1 MSDAIRDSDL
11 YQRHIQR
18 LRSAL
23 TAHSP
28 DTICEFITNHTYIKG
43 RPFSFVG
50 HEYQEEI
57 LRDPA
62 QNKVILK
69 SAQIGISEM
78 SARLAVAR
86 SVLTPGF
93 STIYTL
99 PAASTAAVFMKTRIE
114 PVINSSP
121 YLRELVSSNLDN
133 SMVKQFGDSYIWLK
147 GCQVD
152 RQAIS
157 TPADMVIF
165 DEVDNSDQDVMTLF
179 ESRLIHSEYKNTIKL
194 STPTVP
200 GFGISKSY
208 SLSKRKLQF
217 ARCPHCSK
225 WFYPE
230 YHDHVRIPGFLED
243 LDEITKRHF
252 ANPSFR
258 WMEAYIECPNCHR
271 PVDLR
276 VSQRQWVVEN
286 PNDAFYDSGYRI
298 SPFDCPKTILVSD
311 LVKASTTYER
321 PQDFYNQRLG
331 IPKADKESSLERD
344 ELDAAIV
351 HGSVETGYSNVIGLD
366 LGSTC
371 HLVVNSVLTDQSMI
385 TIHTEKIPLHKVVQ
399 RTIEL
404 FLRFKCRM
412 MVVDRGPNTEAVYQI
427 QQKIT
432 NCFAGVFTNS
442 KGVEFFRVMEKEK
455 DLSEGVEGIRQVNIV
470 KDQAM
475 DILMFMVRN
484 GMVLKVSDD
493 EDEDWVEQLM
503 DNKRIRIFKQDEQVF
518 TWVKTEGNDHYHM
531 AELYAL
537 IASRILGVATG
548 VTSGLRLFSKIKLE
562 ETP

>member
-1 MSDAIRDSDL
+1 MSDIIANADL
-11 YQRHIQR
+11 FKRHLQR
-18 LRSAL
+18 LRSSL

-28 DTICEFITNHTYIKG
+28 DTICQFISTHTFLKG
-43 RPFSFVG
+43 KPFSFVG

-78 SARLAVAR
+78 SARLAIAR

-99 PAASTAAVFMKTRIE
+99 PAALTAAIFMKTRIE

-121 YLRELVSSNLDN
+121 YLSELVSSSLDN
-133 SMVKQFGDSYIWLK
+133 SSVKQFGDSYLWLK

-179 ESRLIHSEYKNTIKL
+179 ESRLIHSEYKFTIKL
-194 STPTVP
+194 STPTIP
-200 GFGISKSY
+200 GYGISKAY
-208 SLSKRKLQF
+208 ELSKRKLQF
-217 ARCPHCSK
+217 AKCPHCGH

-230 YHDHVRIPGFLED
+230 YHLHVRIPGFFED

-252 ANPSFR
+252 ANPAFR
-258 WMEAYIECPNCHR
+258 WKEAYIECPHCTR
-271 PVDLR
+271 AVDLR
-276 VSQRQWVVEN
+276 VSLRNWVIEN
-286 PNDAFYDSGYRI
+286 PDDAYYDSGYRV
-298 SPFDCPKTILVSD
+298 SPFDCPKTIAVSD
-311 LVKASTTYER
+311 LVKSSTTYER

-331 IPKADKESSLERD
+331 IPKADKESSLEEA
-344 ELDAAIV
+344 ELRAAIV
-351 HGSVETGYSNVIGLD
+351 TGAVEAGYSNVIGLD
-366 LGSTC
+366 LGTTC
-371 HLVVNSVLTDQSMI
+371 HLLVNSVMTDQSMV
-385 TIHTEKIPLHKVVQ
+385 TIHAEKIPLHRVVM
-399 RTIEL
+399 RSVEL
-404 FLRFKCRM
+404 FFKYRCRM

-432 NCFAGVFTNS
+432 NCFASVFTNS
-442 KGVEFFRVMEKEK
+442 KGVEFFRVVEKEK
-455 DLSEGVEGIRQVNIV
+455 DLSEGVQGIRQVNV
-470 KDQAM
+470 AKDTAM

-484 GMVLKVSDD
+484 GMVLKASDD
-493 EDEDWVEQLM
+493 EDDDWVEQLM
-503 DNKRIRIFKQDEQVF
+503 DNKRIRAFKEGEQVF

-548 VTSGLRLFSKIKLE
+548 ASSGLRLFSKIKLE
-562 ETP
+562 EQP

>member
-1 MSDAIRDSDL
+1 MSDIIAQSDL
-11 YQRHIQR
+11 FKRHLQR
-18 LRSAL
+18 LRSSL

-28 DTICEFITNHTYIKG
+28 DSICEFISTHTYLRSK
-43 RPFSFVG
+43 PFSFDG

-78 SARLAVAR
+78 SARMALAR

-114 PVINSSP
+114 PVINSSQ
-121 YLRELVSSNLDN
+121 YLSELVSSNLDN
-133 SMVKQFGDSYIWLK
+133 SMVKQFGDSYLWLK

-157 TPADMVIF
+157 TPADMLIF

-179 ESRLIHSEYKNTIKL
+179 ESRLIHSEYKLTIKL

-200 GFGISKSY
+200 GFGISKAY
-208 SLSKRKLQF
+208 ALSKRKLQF
-217 ARCPHCSK
+217 AKCPHCGH

-230 YHDHVRIPGFLED
+230 YHQHVRIPGYLDDLE
-243 LDEITKRHF
+243 EITKRHF

-258 WMEAYIECPNCHR
+258 WKEAYIECPQCAR

-276 VSQRQWVVEN
+276 MALRNWVVEN
-286 PNDAFYDSGYRI
+286 PDDAFYDSGYRV

-311 LVKASTTYER
+311 LVKSSTTYER
-321 PQDFYNQRLG
+321 PQDFHNQRLG

-344 ELDAAIV
+344 ELAAAIV
-351 HGSVETGYSNVIGLD
+351 TGSVDMGFSNVLGLD
-366 LGSTC
+366 LGTTC
-371 HLVVNSVLTDQSMI
+371 HLVVNSVLADQSMV
-385 TIHTEKIPLHKVVQ
+385 TVYCEKIPLHRVVQ

-427 QQKIT
+427 QQKIV

-442 KGVEFFRVMEKEK
+442 KGVEFFKVVEKEN
-455 DLSEGVEGIRQVNIV
+455 DLSEGVQGIRQVNIS
-470 KDQAM
+470 KDTAM

-484 GMVLKVSDD
+484 GMILKVSDD
-493 EDEDWVEQLM
+493 ENEDWIEQLM
-503 DNKRIRIFKQDEQVF
+503 DNKRIRVFKNDEQVF

-548 VTSGLRLFSKIKLE
+548 VTSGLRLFSKIKVE
-562 ETP
+562 DTQ